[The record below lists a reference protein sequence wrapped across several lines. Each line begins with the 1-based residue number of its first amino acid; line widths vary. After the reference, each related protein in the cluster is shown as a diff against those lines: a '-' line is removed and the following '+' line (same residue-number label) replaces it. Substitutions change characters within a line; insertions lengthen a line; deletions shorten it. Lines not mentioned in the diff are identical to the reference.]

1 MSIDP
6 QSASAALPLA
16 GLRVVEFSHM
26 VMGPTCGLV
35 LADLGAEVIKIEPVP
50 EGDNTRRLVGAG
62 AGFFI
67 MFNRN
72 KRSLAIDSK
81 SDAGRA
87 ALLRL
92 IDSADV
98 VTENFRPGA
107 LDAQGFG
114 YAALSQRNPRLVYCS
129 LKGFL
134 AGPYEDRTA
143 LDEVVQMMGGL
154 AYMTGPPGRP
164 LRAGSSV
171 NDIMGGMFAAIAIL
185 AALRQRDATGLGQ
198 YVKSGLFENNIFLVA
213 QHMAQFAV
221 TGQAPAPMPNRISA
235 WGIYDLF
242 SVRDGEQV
250 FVAVVSDSQWK
261 IFCAAFDLPDLY
273 ADQSLASNSQRVMA
287 RARLIPRLAE
297 CFAGYGKAELVAKLE
312 AHGLPFAPVT
322 RPEELFDDPHLNH
335 SGGLLPL
342 TMPDGRETRLPALPM
357 QFGSLA
363 DGDAAGHG
371 RLPLR
376 RSPPQVGEDSADL
389 LVELGYSAEEI
400 AAMVAAGNLRIA

>member
-1 MSIDP
+1 MTQDGMP
-6 QSASAALPLA
+6 DSALPLSGLPLA

-50 EGDNTRRLVGAG
+50 EGDNTRRLVGAD
-62 AGFFI
+62 AGFFVL
-67 MFNRN
+67 FNRN

-81 SDAGRA
+81 SEAGRA
-87 ALLRL
+87 ALLKL
-92 IDSADV
+92 IDTADV

-114 YAALSQRNPRLVYCS
+114 YAALSARNPRLVYCS

-134 AGPYEDRTA
+134 AGPYENRTA

-164 LRAGSSV
+164 LRAGASV

-185 AALRQRDATGLGQ
+185 AALRQRDATGQGQ

-221 TGQAPAPMPNRISA
+221 TGKPPAPMPNRISA

-242 SVRDGEQV
+242 TVQDNEQV

-261 IFCAAFDLPDLY
+261 IFCDAFDLPALY
-273 ADQSLASNSQRVMA
+273 ADASLATNSQRVMA
-287 RARLIPRLAE
+287 RERLIPRLAA
-297 CFAGYGKAELVAKLE
+297 CFAGYSKAALAAKLE

-322 RPEELFDDPHLNH
+322 RPEELFDDPHLNQ
-335 SGGLLPL
+335 SGGLLPMTL
-342 TMPDGRETRLPALPM
+342 PDGRETRLPSLPVE
-357 QFGSLA
+357 FGA
-363 DGDAAGHG
+363 VPGG
-371 RLPLR
+371 RPPLR
-376 RSPPQVGEDSADL
+376 RSPPQVGQDSADL
-389 LVELGYSAEEI
+389 LAELGYSAADI
-400 AAMVAAGNLRIA
+400 ADLEAAGQLRVWR